1 MLPLISWLLWVK
13 KYRKANQKQ
22 KKLDIWLDIF
32 LIENALRPQGHSRKS
47 AIQTHMRTKVVSSRK
62 FIKPSFAYLIEK
74 KRDGGEFTQEEIRYI
89 VDSIIDKEIPDFQ
102 LSALAMAIYFS
113 GMSAQETA
121 ILAEEM
127 MYSGEVVDLSRI
139 TKPKIDKYSTGG
151 VGDKTSLVLAPL
163 AAACGVVMPM
173 MNGVDEEFVISNLQK
188 LDAIPGYRAELEL
201 EEFIEQLNTVGC
213 ATVRQDPEIAP
224 VDTTLY
230 AMRQETATVPSLPL
244 ITGSVLSR
252 KLAQGSEGLVVDVK
266 WGNGS
271 FIRDVE
277 QARQLARSITRVG
290 RSMKRR
296 CVALV
301 TDMNQPLG
309 DTVGTAL
316 EIREAIQLLKG
327 EGPED
332 LQELVLKLGMEIVR
346 LAGVAGS
353 TLSAK
358 QTVQKHLTDGSA
370 LEKFKEMIT
379 AQGGDATYI
388 DDPDKFPKAKYV
400 RKLPAPK
407 RGYVH
412 TINAGMIARGVQ
424 LLAKKDVAGSK
435 RGSKW
440 DHAVGVSE
448 IKKVGAQVKQ
458 GEPLMMIHYND
469 EARLEAALD
478 YLRQAYRLA
487 PKRPTPPEL
496 IVERVA

>member
-1 MLPLISWLLWVK
+1 MRK
-13 KYRKANQKQ
+13 KILAHKRY
-22 KKLDIWLDIF
+22 
-32 LIENALRPQGHSRKS
+32 
-47 AIQTHMRTKVVSSRK
+47 
-62 FIKPSFAYLIEK
+62 IKPSYAFLVEK
-74 KRDGGEFTQEEIRYI
+74 KRDGGEFSQEEIRYI
-89 VDSIIDKEIPDFQ
+89 VDSLLDKEMPEYQ
-102 LSALAMAIYFS
+102 MAALAMAIYFQ

-127 MYSGEVVDLSRI
+127 MLSGEVVDLSEISR
-139 TKPKIDKYSTGG
+139 PKIDKYSTGG

-163 AAACGVVMPM
+163 AVACGVVMPM
-173 MNGVDEEFVISNLQK
+173 MVGQDEEFLISSLDK
-188 LDAIPGYRAELEL
+188 LDAIPGFSGSMNLTQFVDQL
-201 EEFIEQLNTVGC
+201 KTTGCTIVEQS
-213 ATVRQDPEIAP
+213 DEIAP
-224 VDTTLY
+224 VDGGLY
-230 AMRQETATVPSLPL
+230 RLRQNTATIPSLPL
-244 ITGSVLSR
+244 ITGSVLSK
-252 KLAQGSEGLVVDVK
+252 KLAEGAEGLVVDVK

-271 FIRDVE
+271 FIKDVE

-290 RSMKRR
+290 RSLKRR

-316 EIREAIQLLKG
+316 ELREAVELLKG

-332 LQELVLKLGMEIVR
+332 LKELVLKLGMEIVR

-358 QTVQKHLTDGSA
+358 QTVQRHMADGSA
-370 LEKFKEMIT
+370 LAKFKELIE
-379 AQGGDATYI
+379 AQGGDSSYI
-388 DDPDKFPKAKYV
+388 DDPEKFPVAKHI

-424 LLAKKDVAGSK
+424 LLGANRDGRKKHVDP
-435 RGSKW
+435 
-440 DHAVGVSE
+440 AVGVSE
-448 IKKVGAQVKQ
+448 IKKVGTQVKQ

-469 EARLEAALD
+469 EAKLESVLE
-478 YLRQAYRLA
+478 YFKQAYRLA
-487 PKRPTPPEL
+487 PKRPNPPQL